1 MDTLRAMKLFMRL
14 AELGSFTKVADETNH
29 SKSMIS
35 KEISRLEDSLG
46 ARLLQ
51 RSTRNVQLTQV
62 GEGYLERCRDILLK
76 LDDAKFFVQD
86 LQVKPKGKLKINAP
100 MALGLT
106 DLSSMFADFM
116 QAYPDIELDIHL
128 SDESI
133 DLIEHG
139 FDIGFRAASTL
150 FDSNYVGK
158 PLTSF
163 SYHVCASPDYLATH
177 PAINTATDLNQ
188 HNCFFY
194 SYFRNKNVWPLGDG
208 VTIKG
213 NLKVNNT
220 IFMLDVV
227 KKGLGIG
234 FIPDFVSHDALNNG
248 EVTEILKEAEKP
260 KLTLYV
266 LYPARQYI
274 PLKLQYCIDFLQQW
288 FQTRELNQHITTQVE
303 T

>member
-1 MDTLRAMKLFMRL
+1 MDTLRAMRLFMRL
-14 AELGSFTKVADETNH
+14 ADLGSFTKVADETNH

-35 KEISRLEDSLG
+35 KEISRLEDNLG

-51 RSTRNVQLTQV
+51 RSTRKVQLTQV

-76 LDDAKFFVQD
+76 LDDASFFVQD
-86 LQVKPKGKLKINAP
+86 LQAKPKGKLKINAP

-106 DLSSMFADFM
+106 DLSTLFADFM

-128 SDESI
+128 GDESI
-133 DLIEHG
+133 DLIEQG
-139 FDIGFRAASTL
+139 FDVGFRAASTL

-163 SYHVCASPDYLATH
+163 SYHVCASPEYLAKH
-177 PAINTATDLNQ
+177 PKITSASDLAQ

-208 VTIKG
+208 VTIQG

-220 IFMLDVV
+220 LFMLDII

-234 FIPDFVSHDALNNG
+234 FLPDFVCQEALDKG
-248 EVTEILKEAEKP
+248 EVAEVLSKVKKP
-260 KLTLYV
+260 NLTLYV
-266 LYPARQYI
+266 LYPARQYV

-288 FQTRELNQHITTQVE
+288 FNDREQQK
-303 T
+303 